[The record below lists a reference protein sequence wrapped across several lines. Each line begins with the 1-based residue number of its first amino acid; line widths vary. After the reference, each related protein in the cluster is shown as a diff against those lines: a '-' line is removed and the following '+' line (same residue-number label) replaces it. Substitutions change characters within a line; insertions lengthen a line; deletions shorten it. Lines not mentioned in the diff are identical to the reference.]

1 MSKADVQGWR
11 RGLELMIVVLAGFTV
26 ARFGESGWPKRWIVL
41 YAGYGALIYAGFFNS
56 LSFALA
62 DSGAIFIGIQEASAA
77 SALAMPFSLALSFVV
92 LTAIPVSV
100 FRTGGL
106 FIGFAVV
113 IVAVLVPVIAILGG
127 LRVLR
132 EKAIKYGRHGVF
144 LAVFIPAAGLG
155 CLGSADLGSALEL
168 WKIFGPLLLFVGLLT
183 LLNAPFDWA
192 SLGLTRAL
200 LRRGLELG
208 GWWPYFLALVDA
220 ALAVVIIAALAFV
233 MVIGVQTFDELAV
246 HGGGKPVLP
255 LDTLFDGIA
264 KNPAAAEYW
273 WAYAFLLSSMTL
285 P

>member
-1 MSKADVQGWR
+1 
-11 RGLELMIVVLAGFTV
+11 
-26 ARFGESGWPKRWIVL
+26 
-41 YAGYGALIYAGFFNS
+41 
-56 LSFALA
+56 
-62 DSGAIFIGIQEASAA
+62 
-77 SALAMPFSLALSFVV
+77 
-92 LTAIPVSV
+92 
-100 FRTGGL
+100 
-106 FIGFAVV
+106 
-113 IVAVLVPVIAILGG
+113 
-127 LRVLR
+127 
-132 EKAIKYGRHGVF
+132 
-144 LAVFIPAAGLG
+144 
-155 CLGSADLGSALEL
+155 
-168 WKIFGPLLLFVGLLT
+168 LLLFVGLLT